1 MPKQYY
7 TIRSFASGINSL
19 KDPRDLN
26 EDESSFIKN
35 MSIDA
40 QGKIKTA
47 GVLHAHSANPS
58 NAGGTLSNYI
68 SSVSAQLEQGTP
80 SNKGGGYNLA
90 YFEADHSR
98 KNEFNDDGT
107 TTFTVG
113 VAVGNIS
120 FIDPQN
126 TDISG
131 TDTVAPGGA
140 AGGGA
145 KGTE

>member
-7 TIRSFASGINSL
+7 TLRSFARGMNSL
-19 KDPRDLN
+19 KDPRDIRD
-26 EDESSFIKN
+26 DEASFISN

-47 GVLHAHSANPS
+47 GALHLHSVDPS
-58 NAGGTLSNYI
+58 NAAGTLSNYI
-68 SSVSAQLEQGTP
+68 STVTAQLDQGTP
-80 SNKGGGYNLA
+80 TNRGGGYNLA
-90 YFEADHSR
+90 YFESDHSR

-126 TDISG
+126 TDIYSPA
-131 TDTVAPGGA
+131 TVAPGGD
-140 AGGGA
+140 GTGIGA
-145 KGTE
+145 TE